1 MKIPELI
8 YSTATNTCARCHK
21 GKVFK
26 SRNPYNLTQALDMH
40 QHCSNCGLVYEK
52 EPGFFYGALYVSYA
66 LMSGTF
72 IVWFVGDLLWF
83 HLSTW
88 QLILAVSVTMA
99 LFFPIAFRWSR
110 LIWLNFFVKY
120 NKRYKHENIKL
131 TSE

>member
-26 SRNPYNLTQALDMH
+26 TKNPYDLKNALNMYES
-40 QHCSNCGLVYEK
+40 CSHCGLVYEK

-72 IVWFVGDLLWF
+72 ITWFVGDLLWF
-83 HLSTW
+83 HLSTV
-88 QLILAVSVTMA
+88 QLIVAVSLT
-99 LFFPIAFRWSR
+99 LLFFFPIAFRWSR
-110 LIWLNFFVKY
+110 LIWLNFFIKY
-120 NKRYKHENIKL
+120 DRDRKSKNIKL
-131 TSE
+131 TAD